1 MKIGH
6 KALSMECGLIHRDVS
21 GSNVLLATSGKSK
34 GFLHDLD
41 YSAYVREWNTFAS
54 QSRDDLFAHRE
65 LKEITVSRY
74 AGIGT
79 SQPCLMQ
86 PFRELINS
94 WPEMF
99 WKATRTFR
107 SMISNHFF
115 GCFLGSAFV
124 MLIMAGL

>member
-1 MKIGH
+1 
-6 KALSMECGLIHRDVS
+6 MECGLIHRDVS
-21 GSNVLLATSGKSK
+21 GSNVLLATSGESK

-41 YSAYVREWNTFAS
+41 YSTYVQKRNTFEG
-54 QSRDDLFAHRE
+54 QRRDDLCAHSSSISRE
-65 LKEITVSRY
+65 LKEITVSQY
-74 AGIGT
+74 VGIGT
-79 SQPCLMQ
+79 CQPCLMQ

-99 WKATRTFR
+99 WKATSTFR